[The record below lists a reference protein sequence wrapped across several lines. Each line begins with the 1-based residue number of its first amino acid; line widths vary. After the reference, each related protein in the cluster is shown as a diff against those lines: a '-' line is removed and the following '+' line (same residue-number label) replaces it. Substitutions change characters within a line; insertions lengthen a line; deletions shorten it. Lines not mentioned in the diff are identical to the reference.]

1 MSVALTIFTPAY
13 NRAHTLGRLYESLK
27 KQTLK
32 NFEWLI
38 VDDGS
43 TDHTEIVVKEFIQDS
58 IINIRYLKQENA
70 GKQAAWN
77 KAVLNA
83 NGFLFCGVDSD
94 DALAKETNIEEIFQ
108 KYISLLNSDSIIGLR
123 FLAYSN
129 VKKKFD
135 GKKISEN
142 IVISSYF
149 EEFSNAK
156 NFGER
161 IDVFKT
167 DILKCFLYPVAS
179 NIKFIPEI
187 WFYVQISHAGY
198 KFAYIPEPLRLFFD
212 DATENRLSKS
222 SLLKHAEGHYISRAT
237 MLKLIPIYVY
247 FGNVM
252 AWVKTIIRFGQCAHY
267 LNKSFMQRKQDTNI
281 IYAIFSYFSRFIK
294 VGI

>member
-1 MSVALTIFTPAY
+1 M
-13 NRAHTLGRLYESLK
+13 LK
-27 KQTLK
+27 RNLM
-32 NFEWLI
+32 E
-38 VDDGS
+38 
-43 TDHTEIVVKEFIQDS
+43 
-58 IINIRYLKQENA
+58 
-70 GKQAAWN
+70 
-77 KAVLNA
+77 
-83 NGFLFCGVDSD
+83 
-94 DALAKETNIEEIFQ
+94 
-108 KYISLLNSDSIIGLR
+108 
-123 FLAYSN
+123 
-129 VKKKFD
+129 
-135 GKKISEN
+135 KKISEN